1 MGKRKYDY
9 TKIQIDYDDG
19 LSWRELG
26 EKYGITC
33 NSLQK
38 AIKRGEFISRNK
50 SDAAILSHKK
60 TPRSHGESAREK
72 CRIAINKRYDT
83 GWQPKAGR
91 CDKFEYMSPIAGRV
105 FVDGTWEYKYAKY
118 LDTIGVQWQRNTR
131 RFAYWYEGKL
141 RMYIPD
147 FYIVDDDSYTE
158 IKGYT
163 TDKDLAKWS
172 QFPHALTV
180 VGKREL
186 KQLKL
191 I

>member
-9 TKIQIDYDDG
+9 IKIQIDYDNG
-19 LSWRELG
+19 LSWRELT

-33 NSLQK
+33 GSLQK

-50 SDAAILSHKK
+50 SDAGILSHRK

-72 CRIAINKRYDT
+72 CRIAINKRYDA

-91 CDKFEYMSPIAGRV
+91 CAKLEYISPVAGRV
-105 FVDGTWEYKYAKY
+105 FVDGTWEYKYAMY
-118 LDTIGVQWQRNTR
+118 LDTLGVQWCRNTR
-131 RFAYWYEGKL
+131 RFDYWYDGKL
-141 RMYIPD
+141 RKYIPD
-147 FYIVDDDSYTE
+147 FYIVDDDRYIE

-172 QFPHALTV
+172 QFPHTLAV

-186 KQLKL
+186 KELKL
-191 I
+191 L